1 MSRRRGKGGSE
12 VIGEGGSEVE
22 GDDSKGRTAGES
34 RMMRKMMT
42 IQDGEWRHVDEKKEG
57 GRGEG
62 EKEENSYESEVTR
75 DTKAARFT
83 QTKPG

>member
-1 MSRRRGKGGSE
+1 MSRRRGKGGSEVIGEGGGE

-22 GDDSKGRTAGES
+22 GDDSKGRTAGEP

-42 IQDGEWRHVDEKKEG
+42 IQDGEWRQVGEKKER

-62 EKEENSYESEVTR
+62 EKEENSY
-75 DTKAARFT
+75 
-83 QTKPG
+83 